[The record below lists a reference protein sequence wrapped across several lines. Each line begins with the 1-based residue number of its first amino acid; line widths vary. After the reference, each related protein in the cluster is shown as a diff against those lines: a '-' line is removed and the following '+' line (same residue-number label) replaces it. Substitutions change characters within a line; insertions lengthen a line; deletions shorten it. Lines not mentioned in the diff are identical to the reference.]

1 MFLVFI
7 FYFLY
12 KKFWL
17 LLIFCYVI
25 VCVLLKIWFVYM
37 KNEIRTSIVWAA
49 LAFMPNSGLRA
60 HNFVSEN
67 YLNWWNKIKSELY
80 NNLGDRLDVVELQW
94 SREAE
99 FLSPIDANV
108 ITNAALSYFDEEV
121 KLYSL
126 KWKSRERVVSILNS
140 YLVAHPVLVVWDQ
153 WGMNFVI
160 GNNQEFCNMVKE
172 IVNVIINDMPF
183 LVRKVWV
190 ALFFGWNDK
199 LQEKLDNLE
208 NTIFTMKEKQY
219 KDIVFDYIWW
229 IVKRVEKSVNWKMT
243 VKQYYDDLS
252 KYFPNKNSANIS
264 QELLKTWKWNVD
276 IKYMNYPFKK

>member
-25 VCVLLKIWFVYM
+25 VCILLKIWFVYM

-49 LAFMPNSGLRA
+49 LAFMPNSGLKA

-67 YLNWWNKIKSELY
+67 NLWWDKIKSELY
-80 NNLGDRLDVVELQW
+80 NSLGDRLDAPELQW
-94 SREAE
+94 SLEAE
-99 FLSPIDANV
+99 FLSPIDATV

>member
-25 VCVLLKIWFVYM
+25 VCILLKIWFVYM

-49 LAFMPNSGLRA
+49 LAFMPNSGLKA

-80 NNLGDRLDVVELQW
+80 NNLGDRLDVLELQW

-140 YLVAHPVLVVWDQ
+140 YLFAHPVLVVWDQ

-160 GNNQEFCNMVKE
+160 SNKEEFCRMVKE

-229 IVKRVEKSVNWKMT
+229 IVKRVEKSVGWKMT

-264 QELLKTWKWNVD
+264 QELFKTWKWNVD

>member
-25 VCVLLKIWFVYM
+25 VCILLKIWFVYM

-49 LAFMPNSGLRA
+49 LAFMSNSGLKA

-67 YLNWWNKIKSELY
+67 NLWWDKIKSELY
-80 NNLGDRLDVVELQW
+80 NSLGDRLDAPELQW
-94 SREAE
+94 SLEAE
-99 FLSPIDANV
+99 FLSPIDATV

-160 GNNQEFCNMVKE
+160 SNKEEFCRMVKE

-229 IVKRVEKSVNWKMT
+229 IVKRVEKSVGWKMT

-264 QELLKTWKWNVD
+264 QELFKTWKWNVD